1 MNYTYRKPKRGT
13 KDSATIPIN
22 SFGMH
27 KQVALLH
34 THAAYDPKYASD
46 IFSQTDK
53 DLANR
58 RGMPIYVA
66 TPKGTL
72 WKYNPSDGSDI
83 IVFDDIP
90 FDSNHPGR

>member
-1 MNYTYRKPKRGT
+1 
-13 KDSATIPIN
+13 
-22 SFGMH
+22 MH

-72 WKYNPSDGSDI
+72 
-83 IVFDDIP
+83 
-90 FDSNHPGR
+90 